1 MRRVV
6 AKFLLLKNQRLISNC
21 SRRRAPNLTML
32 DRLVPGL
39 TTLFLCPHRILKT
52 ICEYQTGNPIQVPQ
66 SFGSSKLSPAVL
78 LFIPE
83 TKAWPERFDGSSP
96 LKPTRDRRIFIQ
108 CSKHCDFVVVILIRQ
123 QNVAQMAFAEHYDM
137 INAFPPDLNR
147 STVPRIRCQKQ
158 STTPVLRE

>member
-1 MRRVV
+1 MLIGRRGHFPLMRDVLILAIHLLVTLAKFLRPGGVRRVV

-66 SFGSSKLSPAVL
+66 SFGRISPSKTA
-78 LFIPE
+78 
-83 TKAWPERFDGSSP
+83 K
-96 LKPTRDRRIFIQ
+96 RR
-108 CSKHCDFVVVILIRQ
+108 S
-123 QNVAQMAFAEHYDM
+123 N
-137 INAFPPDLNR
+137 
-147 STVPRIRCQKQ
+147 
-158 STTPVLRE
+158 